1 MQSAPAFVTTRRIFG
16 VEVLSCH
23 LDQACDLIE
32 ARIAERTPTRVAFLN
47 ANLSLL
53 AVDRSDLREALDGF
67 VVFNDGIGIAIA
79 NRILNGSTFAANL
92 NGTDLVPHFLS
103 RARRSLRIFL
113 LGAKPET
120 LQKAART
127 IEGRWPRHVV
137 VGQVNGYFKA
147 SQETLIQQAIAAARP
162 DIVLVAM
169 GNPNQELWISR
180 NIPHCAPCALGVG
193 ALFDFL
199 TGEARRAPR
208 WMRAVRF
215 EWLFRLACEPRRLW
229 RRYLIGNAAFLAYVF
244 ALWVAQRTGRSPG
257 SRADAIAADG
267 PGLADRERWEPW
279 KPQRIEGD
287 SEGLVNAAPPLAAS
301 AAVQQLDAIG
311 TSKTLSRH
319 PV

>member
-1 MQSAPAFVTTRRIFG
+1 MHSAPAFVTTQRIFG

-23 LDQACDLIE
+23 LDLACDLIE

-53 AVDRSDLREALDGF
+53 AVDRSDLREALGGF

-103 RARRSLRIFL
+103 RARGSLRIFL

-127 IEGRWPRHVV
+127 IQRRWPRHVV
-137 VGQVNGYFKA
+137 VGQENGYFKA

-215 EWLFRLACEPRRLW
+215 EWLFRLAHEPRRLW

-244 ALWVAQRTGRSPG
+244 GLWAAQRAGRSLG
-257 SRADAIAADG
+257 SRAEVITADG
-267 PGLADRERWEPW
+267 PGLADWEP
-279 KPQRIEGD
+279 QRLEGD
-287 SEGLVNAAPPLAAS
+287 SEGLVDAAPPLAA
-301 AAVQQLDAIG
+301 AAEDKPARRDRHEQDAYP
-311 TSKTLSRH
+311 TSR
-319 PV
+319 VI